1 MNRIKL
7 LGKSVSLHGEQTA
20 RKDTT
25 KDKRR
30 QRRYITRENM
40 TGGKTTETNNQT
52 PEEEQKT

>member
-7 LGKSVSLHGEQTA
+7 LGKSMSLHGEQTA

-30 QRRYITRENM
+30 QRQYITRENT
-40 TGGKTTETNNQT
+40 TGGKITETNN
-52 PEEEQKT
+52 

>member
-7 LGKSVSLHGEQTA
+7 LGKSMSLQGEQTA

-30 QRRYITRENM
+30 QRQYITRENT
-40 TGGKTTETNNQT
+40 TGGKITETNN
-52 PEEEQKT
+52 